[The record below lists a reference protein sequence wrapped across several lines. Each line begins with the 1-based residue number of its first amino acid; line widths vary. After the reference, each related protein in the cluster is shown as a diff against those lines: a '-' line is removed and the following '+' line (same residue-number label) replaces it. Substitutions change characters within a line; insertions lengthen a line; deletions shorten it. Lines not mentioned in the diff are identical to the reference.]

1 MHFYPILG
9 FRYKDR
15 KIILN
20 TQHAMTI
27 FRFMAMYFPKF
38 TIRTDKIL
46 LILLTES
53 IRHNGRQTWY
63 IEYTG
68 GVVDSYA
75 AGGYRIVGHYL
86 SYSSSTDRL
95 TNLASAS
102 PLSRP
107 DARNAMSRSWLTL
120 SLALAASV

>member
-46 LILLTES
+46 LIVLTES

-75 AGGYRIVGHYL
+75 AGGCRIVGHYL

-107 DARNAMSRSWLTL
+107 EVPESQPHG
-120 SLALAASV
+120 